1 MKRKLSLL
9 LCLLFAVFAFPS
21 AARADLGPKPS
32 LEITFSG
39 LEGETYYVGL
49 LGYEPGEDTPFA
61 MRPLREALI
70 DGDAVD
76 DEAIL
81 QKFAAYQDAD
91 GLVAL
96 DSVENCSESHY
107 YSAGRFP
114 PASFKVLIYFPESD
128 HFVVSDRIYTSS
140 AFYASYHVDAAGIGL
155 TKESSGGMDLA
166 LRSTYQYGSFFLK
179 YLLRLF
185 LTLSVELLLAGLFR
199 LLKPSVFRLILLVNL
214 ITQTLLTLTLAFVDY
229 SDGLFAVIFWY
240 FVLETAVFLAEA
252 IVYQIGFKRLG
263 EGSIRPWKAWVYA
276 WVANTASFF
285 TGIVLYLT
293 IV

>member
-1 MKRKLSLL
+1 M
-9 LCLLFAVFAFPS
+9 VAFPS

-49 LGYEPGEDTPFA
+49 LGHDSGENSSFT
-61 MRPLREALI
+61 MRPLRDALI

-76 DEAIL
+76 DEAIM

-91 GLVAL
+91 GLVVL
-96 DSVENCSESHY
+96 DSVENCSMTHY

-140 AFYASYHVDAAGIGL
+140 AFYASYQVDATGIGL
-155 TKESSGGMDLA
+155 TKESSGEVDLG
-166 LRSTYQYGSFFLK
+166 LRSAYQYGSFILQ
-179 YLLRLF
+179 YLLRFF

-199 LLKPSVFRLILLVNL
+199 LLKPRVFRLILLVNL

-229 SDGLFAVIFWY
+229 SDGLFAVFFWY
-240 FVLETAVFLAEA
+240 LVLETAIFLVEA
-252 IVYQIGFKRLG
+252 IVYQIFFKRIS

-276 WVANTASFF
+276 WVANTASFL
-285 TGIVLYLT
+285 TGVVLYFT